1 MLTCRPDLRSGGVA
15 CPERT
20 KITGLDRPDLHLRFY
35 LQNAER
41 ESSLGSGCFIGNV
54 LVTKVPFF
62 DLHRQFRGLQAEIID
77 DLAEVCESQA
87 FILGPQVVEFEN
99 RIAALAGTKFGIG
112 TSSGT
117 DAELLILMALGVGPG
132 DAVITTPFTFFATA
146 GSIVRIGAKPI
157 FVDINPATF
166 NLSVSK
172 LEKFLAN
179 NCVTTDSG
187 TVTHDGLRIRAVV
200 PVHLFGLCC
209 DLPELRRVCDR
220 RRLMLVEDAA
230 QALGASYPEGETLK
244 RAGSA
249 GVAGFFSFYPTKNL
263 GAFGDA
269 GMVVTDDAQL
279 AAKMRAL
286 RNHGMEPRY
295 YHHLVGGAFRMDTL
309 QATILLRKLGH
320 LEKWSR
326 RRWELA
332 QRYHRE
338 LSDLEIILPVE
349 PHGCGWEGH
358 IYHQFVIRTPE
369 RDQLRAFL
377 AEQGIGTE
385 IYYPLAL
392 HQQPCFESLAYH
404 EGDLPAAEQVAKE
417 CLALPIF
424 PELTDEEQALV
435 ILRIGEFFR

>member
-1 MLTCRPDLRSGGVA
+1 
-15 CPERT
+15 
-20 KITGLDRPDLHLRFY
+20 
-35 LQNAER
+35 
-41 ESSLGSGCFIGNV
+41 
-54 LVTKVPFF
+54 VTKVPFF
-62 DLHRQFRGLQAEIID
+62 DLHRQFRGLQSEIID
-77 DLAEVCESQA
+77 DLAEVCESQS
-87 FILGPQVVEFEN
+87 FILGPKVVEFES
-99 RIAALAGTKFGIG
+99 RIAALAETNFSVA

-117 DAELLILMALGVGPG
+117 DAELLILMALSIGSG
-132 DAVITTPFTFFATA
+132 DGVITTPFTFFATA
-146 GSIVRIGAKPI
+146 GTVVRVGAKPI
-157 FVDINPATF
+157 FVDIDPATF
-166 NLSVSK
+166 NLSVPK
-172 LEKFLAN
+172 LEEFLEK

-187 TVTHDGLRIRAVV
+187 TVTRDGVKIRAVV

-220 RRLMLVEDAA
+220 WQLILIEDAA
-230 QALGASYPEGETLK
+230 QALGASYPEGATLK
-244 RAGSA
+244 KAGSV

-269 GMVVTDDAQL
+269 GMVVTDDTGL

-295 YHHLVGGAFRMDTL
+295 YHHFVGGAFRMDAI
-309 QATILLRKLGH
+309 QAAVLLRKLAY

-332 QRYHRE
+332 QRYRME
-338 LSDLEIILPVE
+338 LSGLEIVLPTE
-349 PHGCGWEGH
+349 PYACGWEGH

-369 RDQLRAFL
+369 RNRLRAFL

-392 HQQPCFESLAYH
+392 HQQPCFESLGYKT
-404 EGDLPAAEQVAKE
+404 GDLPVAEQAASE
-417 CLALPIF
+417 CLALPVF

-435 ILRIGEFFR
+435 ILRIGEFFDHK